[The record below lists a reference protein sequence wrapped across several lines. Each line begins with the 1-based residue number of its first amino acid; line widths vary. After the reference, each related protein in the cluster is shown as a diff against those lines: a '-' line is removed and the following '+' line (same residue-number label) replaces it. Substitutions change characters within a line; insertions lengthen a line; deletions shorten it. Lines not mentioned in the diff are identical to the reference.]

1 MAAYASPFE
10 PIGSDG
16 SGNHLRNVF
25 DTYDRASTLSVFSS
39 RRRGNMSNL
48 TRRSLLRGSLG
59 VAAVA
64 ALSRPHIARRGDDR
78 YGVVDAGIRRA
89 RGYLV

>member
-1 MAAYASPFE
+1 
-10 PIGSDG
+10 
-16 SGNHLRNVF
+16 
-25 DTYDRASTLSVFSS
+25 
-39 RRRGNMSNL
+39 MSNL